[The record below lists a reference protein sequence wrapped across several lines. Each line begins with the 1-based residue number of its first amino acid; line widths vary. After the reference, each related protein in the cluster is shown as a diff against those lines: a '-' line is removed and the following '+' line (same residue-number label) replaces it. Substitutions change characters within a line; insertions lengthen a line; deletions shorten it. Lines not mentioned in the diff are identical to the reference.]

1 MPSRVDRKKSSRRSR
16 NTRRTKFGHGW
27 IPDRPDRRD
36 RRYVPP
42 PKVVRALPSRVDLKE
57 HCPPVYHQGHVN
69 SCTAHAIAAA
79 IQFDEKKQSAL
90 EKKKRM
96 RRSQIQ
102 SRSGQ
107 AHMFMPSRLFI
118 YYNGRAMGHSV
129 ESDDGAE
136 IRNVLKSVK
145 KRGVCHEALW
155 PYRKGKLRH
164 RPWRKCYTAAAK
176 YPGLTYFR
184 VRRTLPQLKACLA
197 SGYPFIFGFTVYKS
211 FKKAKH
217 TGRTSMPQ
225 RHDRIEN
232 YHAVLAVGYED
243 TQRRF
248 IVRNSWGSKW
258 GTRGYFTLPYDYL
271 TDRHLSEDFWTVR
284 FR

>member
-1 MPSRVDRKKSSRRSR
+1 VDKIWRFVQRYGQGTGPRRLRGSTSAQLLVTKPGMPSRVDRKKSSRRSR

-36 RRYVPP
+36 RCYLPP

-79 IQFDEKKQSAL
+79 IQFDERKQSAL

-129 ESDDGAE
+129 ESDEGAE

-155 PYRKGKLRH
+155 PYRKRKLRH

-176 YPGLTYFR
+176 YPGLTYIHSLEQHG
-184 VRRTLPQLKACLA
+184 RRR
-197 SGYPFIFGFTVYKS
+197 SRSFIGK
-211 FKKAKH
+211 
-217 TGRTSMPQ
+217 
-225 RHDRIEN
+225 
-232 YHAVLAVGYED
+232 
-243 TQRRF
+243 
-248 IVRNSWGSKW
+248 
-258 GTRGYFTLPYDYL
+258 
-271 TDRHLSEDFWTVR
+271 
-284 FR
+284 